1 MDKEI
6 INQLSNKYFKLM
18 YSLIEEENDDS
29 ILMNQVLK
37 IEGFKSAIMIVGGLE
52 LMEQVEK
59 QWQEHYD
66 REQIQ
71 EQTNR
76 DIQI

>member
-1 MDKEI
+1 MDREI
-6 INQLSNKYFKLM
+6 INKLSNKYFKLM
-18 YSLIEEENDDS
+18 CSLIKEENDDS

-59 QWQEHYD
+59 QWQEYYD
-66 REQIQ
+66 REQVQ